1 MKRSGVQSQATG
13 NSIGIKARK
22 CRYHILTNRNRFF
35 LNHVLIIVLEK
46 AAGNIFRLVV
56 YHDGQFL
63 KDLVYY
69 SLRGAKIAFIK
80 YFKNRA
86 YSEKVEAVLSETEG
100 DLNQLSPP
108 LPQLTQLRLFQNSKK
123 KV

>member
-1 MKRSGVQSQATG
+1 MKRSGVQIQDTI
-13 NSIGIKARK
+13 NSKSINARN

-86 YSEKVEAVLSETEG
+86 YSEKVEAKWRETDG
-100 DLNQLSPP
+100 DLNELSPT